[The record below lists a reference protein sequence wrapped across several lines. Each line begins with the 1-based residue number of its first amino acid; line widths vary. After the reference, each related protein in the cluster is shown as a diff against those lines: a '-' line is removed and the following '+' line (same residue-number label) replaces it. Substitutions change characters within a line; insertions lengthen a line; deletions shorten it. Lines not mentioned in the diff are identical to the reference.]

1 MNKRGQ
7 VIFFSMMMCVVIIV
21 LALALAAP
29 TKTFTDGARN
39 TTDAIGGQG
48 LDCSNTSISSYDKGA
63 CILTDLSL
71 PYFILGL
78 IGIGAAFMGAKL
90 IADNV

>member
-1 MNKRGQ
+1 MNKKGQ
-7 VIFFSMMMCVVIIV
+7 VIFFSMMMTVVIIV
-21 LALALAAP
+21 LALALASP

-39 TTDAIGGQG
+39 TTDVLGGQG
-48 LDCSNTSISSYDKGA
+48 LDCSNASISSYDKGA

-78 IGIGAAFMGAKL
+78 IGIGAAFMGAKFVVEN
-90 IADNV
+90 A